1 MTAAGAHWA
10 MREHVTDTIWI
21 KDKRLIP
28 SLLIFYFHDFIFSA
42 IAPIF
47 NLNFL
52 PAFWV
57 CSTQERRTNTC
68 AASMRQQCQLHL
80 ARSARQIPQL
90 DSRPDRLHL

>member
-47 NLNFL
+47 NLNFPL
-52 PAFWV
+52 KL
-57 CSTQERRTNTC
+57 
-68 AASMRQQCQLHL
+68 AS
-80 ARSARQIPQL
+80 SASLVP
-90 DSRPDRLHL
+90 SRG